1 MSSNN
6 INSSKRKNGD
16 DENNPFRK
24 NWMFTM
30 GIMFVVMAVII
41 ALRNLYFV
49 TTQLSFEFYV
59 DNYFN
64 NEINNEKFVISMLI
78 FGAILI
84 FFGKRNKKRYS
95 NPESLK

>member
-1 MSSNN
+1 MSNN
-6 INSSKRKNGD
+6 NVNSSKRKNGD
-16 DENNPFRK
+16 DSNPFRK

-30 GIMFVVMAVII
+30 GIMFLVMAVII

-49 TTQLSFEFYV
+49 TTQLSFEFYL

-64 NEINNEKFVISMLI
+64 NEINNEKFVIGMLI
-78 FGAILI
+78 FGAILM
-84 FFGKRNKKRYS
+84 FFGKRSKKRYS